1 MNLKEQLYVCTL
13 AQTGS
18 LSKAAQLLFISQPAL
33 SLYIS
38 NLEKQLGIQLF
49 DRIGKQFTLTYAGEL
64 YVEQAKKMLAM
75 KETFDSKISELINGR
90 CERLRVGIQSIRSAN
105 MAPYLLPRLESSCER
120 LKIFWKEDFYQNLEK
135 MLLEDQLDVFLCSC
149 STPKK
154 EFVYYPFF
162 QDEVVFFTGAN
173 HPMGKYAQKRPGF
186 NFPWIDLSLFKEDRF
201 LMAHEWQ
208 SIYKNS
214 KLVLDTVGFWP
225 CNIFTVQ
232 RLNTM
237 AGLAAGG
244 FGVSFTQST
253 YLAEFPHLS
262 ELNIYSILEKP
273 LYTTFCAVYK
283 KGKTLPLSAEILIHL
298 MEQYVQ
304 QNLCPWSYPVPK
316 NSPFR

>member
-173 HPMGKYAQKRPGF
+173 HPMGKYAQKRP
-186 NFPWIDLSLFKEDRF
+186 DLISHGLTYHFLRMIVFLWLMNGSLSTKTVNKFWTPSVSGLVIFLRF
-201 LMAHEWQ
+201 
-208 SIYKNS
+208 S
-214 KLVLDTVGFWP
+214 D
-225 CNIFTVQ
+225 
-232 RLNTM
+232 
-237 AGLAAGG
+237 
-244 FGVSFTQST
+244 
-253 YLAEFPHLS
+253 
-262 ELNIYSILEKP
+262 
-273 LYTTFCAVYK
+273 
-283 KGKTLPLSAEILIHL
+283 
-298 MEQYVQ
+298 
-304 QNLCPWSYPVPK
+304 
-316 NSPFR
+316 